1 MSTFDWQRVTDTL
14 GPTPENLR
22 LRLGSV
28 VSVQDDRTITV
39 TIAGSYTQIAGVK
52 YLAHVQPDPGTPVW
66 LMTDGS
72 DLFAFGVLAASG
84 GRTFAPRIA
93 RTSTQAIATGG
104 FGAYV
109 NFDVAISDAWG
120 AWSSGDAQKLY
131 ARITGRYQ
139 AVGQV
144 AFAANATG
152 SRALSIQR
160 TGSAIVARQWVA
172 SLGGGNAT
180 TLNVCSVPFD
190 MTAGTDYIQMNV
202 FQNSGGNLNI
212 ENDGQF
218 GISMGLIYLGP

>member
-22 LRLGSV
+22 IRLGSV

-39 TIAGSYTQIAGVK
+39 TIAGSSTQIAGVK

-66 LMTDGS
+66 LMTDGV

-84 GRTFAPRIA
+84 GRTFAPRVA
-93 RTSTQAIATGG
+93 RTSTQAIATAG
-104 FGAYV
+104 FGYTV
-109 NFDVAISDAWG
+109 TFDTAISDAWG
-120 AWSSGDAQKLY
+120 AWSSSDPTKLT
-131 ARITGRYQ
+131 AKITGRYQ

-144 AFAANATG
+144 TFAADATG
-152 SRALSIQR
+152 SRALTLFR
-160 TGSAIVARQWVA
+160 NGTTTVGRQWVA
-172 SLGGGNAT
+172 SLGGGNTT

-190 MTAGTDYIQMNV
+190 MTAGDYITMIV

-212 ENDGQF
+212 VNDSTF
-218 GISMGLIYLGP
+218 GISMGLIYLGT